1 MSERILKA
9 LMQLFAIIAK
19 VDEEEEPEN
28 LEAEVSDSPV
38 EVTSSKGRKIVEL
51 FLNQELSSDLVQEY
65 LDLFDEYLNTHHAK
79 SAKKKG
85 KRKRTS
91 VNSVKVLKICT
102 QINEELAQKQ
112 KIIVLVRLL
121 EFINAN
127 DLVTEQELEFVE
139 TVADTFN
146 IEREEFVRIKQFVDA
161 KDEVIDSP
169 YFLYINNKEGQA
181 LSEAK
186 HIYNQTLLGEIRIL
200 RVTSV
205 NVYFFKVV
213 GEADL
218 YLNGQIIP
226 EGRHQILNQGSS
238 IRSSKVK
245 PIYYSDIIG
254 RYLSDKNQEK
264 IVFEANHITYRFKAG
279 NLGLHDLNFRSES
292 GKLVGIMGGSG
303 AGKSTLLNVLNG
315 NNTPSSGTVKING
328 VDIHNEKAEI
338 EGVIGY
344 VSQDDLLIEELTV
357 YQNLYYNAKLCFGNL
372 SNKEIS
378 EKVLDLLNSLGLFEA
393 RDLKVGSP
401 LDKYI
406 SGGQRKRLN
415 IALELIREPSVMF
428 VDEPTSGLSSR
439 DSENIMDLLKELS
452 LKGKVIF
459 VVIHQP
465 SSDIFKMFDDLL
477 ILDKGGY
484 PIYYAN
490 PVDGVIYFKKAMN
503 QANADESDCP
513 TCGNVNPEQIFNII
527 DSKVVDE
534 YGNQTENRKVAPE
547 EWNKRYKKTE
557 KEFESLKEK
566 TKIPDSIFKI
576 PNVLKQFYVYF
587 VRDVLSKLTNK
598 QYMVINMIEAPAL
611 AAILAF
617 FVRFYNSS
625 GQSSDY
631 IFRKSENLP
640 QFLFIAVV
648 VALFIGLTVAAEEII
663 KDQKI
668 LKRESFLNLSKGSYL
683 ASKIIIMILISAIQ
697 TWFFVLVGNYILE
710 IKGMWVQY
718 WLVLFS
724 VSVFA
729 NILGLNISASF
740 NSAKVVYILIPILII
755 PQLLFSGV
763 IVKFEKLNP
772 MISSKDSVP
781 LIGNVMCSRWAYE
794 ALAVTQFKDNDL
806 HSMMYEDEQIRS
818 FANWKRSY
826 WIPELESRIEI
837 IANYYDPNDSISF
850 TEMSSNFSAVMTQIC
865 EMETISKENFKNY
878 DGEYLKFSNAIVIGS
893 GDEINS
899 LKESVKT
906 FVESKKRLENKIN
919 VLSAFKVL
927 QNEIR
932 KEEEF
937 IQNFPCTNCIDE
949 LTPETF
955 NKAKTVK
962 AVKTYLLGPT
972 MDGKGGLKKHYN
984 SVITKSGDRI
994 DKVIDSLGHDYN
1006 IMAEHYTN
1014 ESLDNFVLNKADLT
1028 NVIEYEG
1035 NLVQKSDPIYKKPD
1049 AKKGFFGAH
1058 FYAPSKVLFGSEVDT
1073 FFANLLVIWGM
1084 TFLLIV
1090 TLYFDI
1096 FKRMIDGIEWL
1107 VELFSKLGKKK
1118 SA

>member
-19 VDEEEEPEN
+19 VDDVDQGESESAEG
-28 LEAEVSDSPV
+28 AEVT
-38 EVTSSKGRKIVEL
+38 EVTASRGRKIIEH
-51 FLNQELSSDLVQEY
+51 FLSQELSADLVEEY
-65 LDLFDEYLNTHHAK
+65 LILFDEYLNQHHLKA
-79 SAKKKG
+79 AKKKG

-112 KIIVLVRLL
+112 KIVVLVRLL

-127 DLVTEQELEFVE
+127 DVVTEQELEFVE

-146 IEREEFVRIKQFVDA
+146 IEREEYERIRQFVNA
-161 KDEVIDSP
+161 NDEKIDSP
-169 YFLYINNKEGQA
+169 YFLYINNTKE
-181 LSEAK
+181 SELKESK
-186 HIYNQTLLGEIRIL
+186 HIFNDTLVGEIRIL

-205 NVYFFKVV
+205 NVYFFKVI

-238 IRSSKVK
+238 IRSSRVK

-279 NLGLHDLNFRSES
+279 NIGLHDFNFKSES
-292 GKLVGIMGGSG
+292 GKLAGIMGGSG

-315 NNTPSSGTVKING
+315 NNKPSTGTIRING
-328 VDIHNEKAEI
+328 YDIHKDKEEI

-357 YQNLYYNAKLCFGNL
+357 YQNLFYNAKLCFGNL
-372 SNKEIS
+372 NNKEIS
-378 EKVLDLLNSLGLFEA
+378 EKVLDLLNSLGLYEA

-465 SSDIFKMFDDLL
+465 SSDIFKMFDDLM

-484 PIYYAN
+484 PIYNAN
-490 PVDGVIYFKKAMN
+490 PVDGVIYFKRAMN
-503 QANADESDCP
+503 HANADESDCP

-527 DSKVVDE
+527 DAKVVDE
-534 YGNQTENRKVAPE
+534 YGNQTDNRKVSPE

-557 KEFESLKEK
+557 VEYEPLKEK
-566 TKIPDSIFKI
+566 KKIPDSIFKI
-576 PNVLKQFYVYF
+576 PNILKQFYVYF
-587 VRDVLSKLTNK
+587 VRDILSKLTNK
-598 QYMVINMIEAPAL
+598 QYMVINMVEAPAL

-617 FVRFYNSS
+617 FVRFYNTS
-625 GQSSDY
+625 GDQTEY
-631 IFRKSENLP
+631 VFRKSENLP
-640 QFLFIAVV
+640 QFLFISVV

-697 TWFFVLVGNYILE
+697 TLFFVVVGNLILE
-710 IKGMWVQY
+710 IKGMWLEY
-718 WLVLFS
+718 WMILFS

-772 MISSKDSVP
+772 LISSKDSVP

-794 ALAVTQFKDNDL
+794 ALAVTQFKENEL
-806 HSMMYEDEQIRS
+806 HKKFFENEQMKS
-818 FANWKRSY
+818 FASWKRDY
-826 WIPELESRIEI
+826 WIPELI
-837 IANYYDPNDSISF
+837 
-850 TEMSSNFSAVMTQIC
+850 SAVDN
-865 EMETISKENFKNY
+865 ISNYKDDPEKKE
-878 DGEYLKFSNAIVIGS
+878 IV
-893 GDEINS
+893 DKAFE
-899 LKESVKT
+899 
-906 FVESKKRLENKIN
+906 
-919 VLSAFKVL
+919 VLR
-927 QNEIR
+927 NEIQ
-932 KEEEF
+932 KEEAF
-937 IQNFPCTNCIDE
+937 IQNLSCKGCLDG
-949 LTPETF
+949 LTRESFDVEKT
-955 NKAKTVK
+955 AKPIK
-962 AVKTYLLGPT
+962 LYLNT
-972 MDGKGGLKKHYN
+972 LKKHYN
-984 SVITKSGDRI
+984 SVYSKNDAAK
-994 DKVIDSLGHDYN
+994 DKI
-1006 IMAEHYTN
+1006 IMDMGVEKYKEDVKEFTN
-1014 ESLDNFVLNKADLT
+1014 ESLDNFCLNKTDLT
-1028 NVIEYEG
+1028 NIIEYKG
-1035 NLVQKSDPIYKKPD
+1035 HLVQKSDPIYKVPD
-1049 AKKGFFGAH
+1049 PKKGFFGAH
-1058 FYAPSKVLFGSEVDT
+1058 FYAPTKFLFGKEIDT
-1073 FFANLLVIWGM
+1073 FWANLIVIWGM
-1084 TFLLIV
+1084 SFLLIA
-1090 TLYFDI
+1090 TLYFDV
-1096 FKRMIDGIEWL
+1096 FKRIIDGIERSIEI
-1107 VELFSKLGKKK
+1107 VSSIGKKK
-1118 SA
+1118 GA